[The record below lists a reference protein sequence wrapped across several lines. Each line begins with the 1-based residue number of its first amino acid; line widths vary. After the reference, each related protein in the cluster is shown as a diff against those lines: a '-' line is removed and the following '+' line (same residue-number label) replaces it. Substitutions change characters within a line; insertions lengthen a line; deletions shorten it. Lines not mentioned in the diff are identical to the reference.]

1 MTSRSLTSVMFLRY
15 DHCKLHARSQ
25 DLYPEVTMH
34 MLGSARVTFIMHTAD
49 TCFDSFH
56 VNHWCEIVLNY
67 CMNYTLCM
75 EPYGN
80 PYFFFEKN
88 VFRTLALF

>member
-1 MTSRSLTSVMFLRY
+1 MFLRY

-34 MLGSARVTFIMHTAD
+34 MLGSACVTFIMHTAD

-56 VNHWCEIVLNY
+56 VLY
-67 CMNYTLCM
+67 SM
-75 EPYGN
+75 YGAVRKSL
-80 PYFFFEKN
+80 FFF
-88 VFRTLALF
+88 